1 MMKKAK
7 SIAEYAVRSWLEEHF
22 DMRYL
27 KLTVEDN
34 EAMVEDEVG
43 NTLRLVYNNDT
54 QSVYIYIY
62 QGLRG
67 WRAMT
72 WLRAGQKTDPDGW
85 SRQESGN

>member
-54 QSVYIYIY
+54 QSVYIRDLGGG
-62 QGLRG
+62 GL
-67 WRAMT
+67 
-72 WLRAGQKTDPDGW
+72 
-85 SRQESGN
+85 

>member
-1 MMKKAK
+1 MKGGEEKMMKKAK

-27 KLTVEDN
+27 KLAVEDN

-54 QSVYIYIY
+54 QSVYIRDLGDG
-62 QGLRG
+62 GL
-67 WRAMT
+67 
-72 WLRAGQKTDPDGW
+72 
-85 SRQESGN
+85 

>member
-1 MMKKAK
+1 MDGVHYGHGIGNGREAMKGGEEKMMKKAK

-27 KLTVEDN
+27 KLAVEDN

-54 QSVYIYIY
+54 QSVYIRDLGDG
-62 QGLRG
+62 GL
-67 WRAMT
+67 
-72 WLRAGQKTDPDGW
+72 
-85 SRQESGN
+85 

>member
-1 MMKKAK
+1 MMKKVK

-27 KLTVEDN
+27 KLAVEDN

-54 QSVYIYIY
+54 QSVYIRDLGDG
-62 QGLRG
+62 GL
-67 WRAMT
+67 
-72 WLRAGQKTDPDGW
+72 
-85 SRQESGN
+85 

>member
-27 KLTVEDN
+27 KLAVEDN

-54 QSVYIYIY
+54 QSVYIRDLGDG
-62 QGLRG
+62 GL
-67 WRAMT
+67 
-72 WLRAGQKTDPDGW
+72 
-85 SRQESGN
+85 

>member
-7 SIAEYAVRSWLEEHF
+7 SIAEYAVRSWLEDQF

-27 KLTVEDN
+27 KLAVEDN

-54 QSVYIYIY
+54 QSVYIRDLGDG
-62 QGLRG
+62 GL
-67 WRAMT
+67 
-72 WLRAGQKTDPDGW
+72 
-85 SRQESGN
+85 

>member
-7 SIAEYAVRSWLEEHF
+7 SIAECAVRSWLEEHF

-27 KLTVEDN
+27 KLAVEDN

-54 QSVYIYIY
+54 QSVYIRDLGDG
-62 QGLRG
+62 GL
-67 WRAMT
+67 
-72 WLRAGQKTDPDGW
+72 
-85 SRQESGN
+85 

>member
-1 MMKKAK
+1 MDGVHCGHDDGHGCGTVKGGEEKMMKKAK

-27 KLTVEDN
+27 KLAVEDN

-54 QSVYIYIY
+54 QSVYIRDLGDG
-62 QGLRG
+62 GL
-67 WRAMT
+67 
-72 WLRAGQKTDPDGW
+72 
-85 SRQESGN
+85 

>member
-27 KLTVEDN
+27 KLAVEDN

-54 QSVYIYIY
+54 QSVYIRDL
-62 QGLRG
+62 G
-67 WRAMT
+67 
-72 WLRAGQKTDPDGW
+72 DGG
-85 SRQESGN
+85 R

>member
-1 MMKKAK
+1 MMKKMMKKAK

-27 KLTVEDN
+27 KLAVEDN

-54 QSVYIYIY
+54 QSVYIRDLGDG
-62 QGLRG
+62 GL
-67 WRAMT
+67 
-72 WLRAGQKTDPDGW
+72 
-85 SRQESGN
+85 

>member
-54 QSVYIYIY
+54 QSVYI
-62 QGLRG
+62 
-67 WRAMT
+67 
-72 WLRAGQKTDPDGW
+72 
-85 SRQESGN
+85 SGT

>member
-27 KLTVEDN
+27 KLAVEDN
-34 EAMVEDEVG
+34 EGMVEDEVG

-54 QSVYIYIY
+54 QSVYIRDLGDG
-62 QGLRG
+62 GL
-67 WRAMT
+67 
-72 WLRAGQKTDPDGW
+72 
-85 SRQESGN
+85 

>member
-27 KLTVEDN
+27 KLAVEDN

-43 NTLRLVYNNDT
+43 NTLRLVT
-54 QSVYIYIY
+54 FSIFFREMGSIYI
-62 QGLRG
+62 Q
-67 WRAMT
+67 WMC
-72 WLRAGQKTDPDGW
+72 
-85 SRQESGN
+85 S

>member
-1 MMKKAK
+1 MDGVHCGHGTGNGREVMKGGEEKMMKKAK

-27 KLTVEDN
+27 KLAVEDN

-54 QSVYIYIY
+54 QSVYIRDLGDG
-62 QGLRG
+62 GL
-67 WRAMT
+67 
-72 WLRAGQKTDPDGW
+72 
-85 SRQESGN
+85 

>member
-7 SIAEYAVRSWLEEHF
+7 SIAEHAVRSWLEEHF

-27 KLTVEDN
+27 KLAVEDN

-54 QSVYIYIY
+54 QSVYIRDLGDG
-62 QGLRG
+62 GL
-67 WRAMT
+67 
-72 WLRAGQKTDPDGW
+72 
-85 SRQESGN
+85 

>member
-27 KLTVEDN
+27 KLSVEDN

-54 QSVYIYIY
+54 QSVYIRDLGDG
-62 QGLRG
+62 GL
-67 WRAMT
+67 
-72 WLRAGQKTDPDGW
+72 
-85 SRQESGN
+85 

>member
-7 SIAEYAVRSWLEEHF
+7 SIVEYAVRSWLEEHF

-27 KLTVEDN
+27 KLAVEDN

-54 QSVYIYIY
+54 QSVYIRDLGDG
-62 QGLRG
+62 GL
-67 WRAMT
+67 
-72 WLRAGQKTDPDGW
+72 
-85 SRQESGN
+85 

>member
-1 MMKKAK
+1 MDGVHCGHGTGNGGGTVKGGEEKMMKKAK

-27 KLTVEDN
+27 KLAVEDN

-54 QSVYIYIY
+54 QSVYIRDLGDG
-62 QGLRG
+62 GL
-67 WRAMT
+67 
-72 WLRAGQKTDPDGW
+72 
-85 SRQESGN
+85 

>member
-22 DMRYL
+22 DLRYL
-27 KLTVEDN
+27 KLAVEDN

-54 QSVYIYIY
+54 QSVYIRDLGDG
-62 QGLRG
+62 GL
-67 WRAMT
+67 
-72 WLRAGQKTDPDGW
+72 
-85 SRQESGN
+85 